1 MYICTML
8 VSVVLVS
15 LVFIQY
21 SIKFNAG
28 FASHFL
34 SKTAAVKTVKDLK

>member
-1 MYICTML
+1 ML

-15 LVFIQY
+15 LALIRY
-21 SIKFNAG
+21 SIKFNAV

-34 SKTAAVKTVKDLK
+34 SKTAAVKTVKDSK